1 MVRRTRTP
9 SPTKSAS
16 ASSSGSGSENLRSK
30 RPWESFAP
38 KYFEAGWVPLP
49 LPPRRKSSPP
59 TGSTGKYDMP
69 DKNKVMKWH
78 RDYQANGN
86 IALRMPDT
94 VIGIDVDAYGE
105 KVGRASFEE
114 LCEDLGPLPPTWT
127 LTARS
132 DGISGIRFFQ
142 VPAGL
147 HWSGQP
153 IADIQIIQNHHRYA
167 VAYPSIHP
175 DTKKIY
181 LWYPPGAGLNG
192 SPEGITVDNEIP
204 LLTDLAPM
212 PAAWVEGLSGG
223 RMWSAL
229 PSDVSATR
237 ADILEWVKERP
248 SGEMCRL
255 MRKQVAAAVDEIS
268 AGGAHDAL
276 NSRVYSVVS
285 LASEGHS
292 GVVKAIRVI
301 RDAFYKEVKAPGRKG
316 QRTDRQAIA
325 EFNRVRD
332 GAVRIMMASVAD
344 GESVVE
350 EECGCTENSLSWGE
364 KLGVVVEEAD
374 FGGSG
379 GSGPKRRAKIGK
391 AKAADKYTYDDSGN
405 AEHLLDILDGSAYY
419 VAGEKAWYFWT
430 PASGAWA
437 PDPHGNRVMQASQLV
452 GKRQRELCDEWTD
465 KLVSS
470 GSTVAD
476 DVGGNVA
483 GKIGLLSKHAKVSSD
498 HKGLTNMAKIAA
510 AQDRAL
516 QDAEAF
522 DCSPS
527 LLACPNGTLELGMSG
542 VRFRPAARSD
552 LVSLTTGTRYVA
564 GATSEAWDAYLAR
577 FIPDASV
584 ARYVQKIA
592 GYTLFGSNPERK
604 MFFMQGTT
612 STGKTTFVNAFN
624 GALGEYAGTMNLS
637 LFRDNQDE
645 RPRADLVRGLGKRLL
660 SASEASAEWYL
671 HADQV
676 KRLTGGDPIR
686 ARLLYSSTYIERVP
700 AFTPWVAT
708 NAMPQMTGKDKAI
721 ERRLVCVPFR
731 EVVAEGAEDFRIT
744 VALASAEGRSAV
756 LAWAVR
762 GWELYRE
769 EGMVAP
775 SAVVRATAKMLGEMS
790 DLDVFLGEVT
800 RVNPTGKVSA
810 SKIFNSWMMWA
821 DANNVDVS
829 RMSSNK
835 FGRELSGRGYG
846 VQTTSRDGRS
856 IKMRTGLSWIK

>member
-1 MVRRTRTP
+1 
-9 SPTKSAS
+9 
-16 ASSSGSGSENLRSK
+16 
-30 RPWESFAP
+30 
-38 KYFEAGWVPLP
+38 
-49 LPPRRKSSPP
+49 
-59 TGSTGKYDMP
+59 MP
-69 DKNKVMKWH
+69 DKQKVMKWH
-78 RDYQANGN
+78 KDYQANGN

-105 KVGRASFEE
+105 KVGRASFDE
-114 LCEDLGPLPPTWT
+114 LLADLGPLPDTWT

-132 DGISGIRFFQ
+132 DGVSGIRFFR
-142 VPAGL
+142 VPGGL

-167 VAYPSIHP
+167 VAYPSVHP

-181 LWYPPGAGLNG
+181 LWYPPGTSLNG
-192 SPEGITVDNEIP
+192 TPEGITVDNEIP
-204 LLTDLAPM
+204 LLSDLAKM
-212 PAAWVEGLSGG
+212 PAPWVEGLSGG
-223 RMWSAL
+223 KIWSAL

-237 ADILEWVKERP
+237 TDILRWVKERP
-248 SGEMCRL
+248 AGEMCRL
-255 MRKQVAAAVDEIS
+255 MRKQAQAAVDEMS
-268 AGGAHDAL
+268 GGAHDAL

-292 GVVKAIRVI
+292 GIVKAIRLM
-301 RDAFYKEVKAPGRKG
+301 RDSFYEEVKAPGRKG
-316 QRTDRQAIA
+316 RRSDRQAIL

-344 GESVVE
+344 GESVAE
-350 EECGCTENSLSWGE
+350 DECGCAENSLSWGE
-364 KLGVVVEEAD
+364 KLGIQVEEPES
-374 FGGSG
+374 GSVR
-379 GSGPKRRAKIGK
+379 KRARMGK
-391 AKAADKYTYDDSGN
+391 AKPADKYTYDDSGN
-405 AEHLLDILDGSAYY
+405 ADHLLDILDGSAYY
-419 VAGEKAWYFWT
+419 VAGDKAWYFWAPDT
-430 PASGAWA
+430 GAWV
-437 PDPHGNRVMQASQLV
+437 PDPNGNRAMQASQLV

-470 GSTVAD
+470 GSSVSA
-476 DVGGNVA
+476 DVGGDLA
-483 GKIGLLSKHAKVSSD
+483 GKIGLLSKHAKISSD
-498 HKGLTNMAKIAA
+498 HKGLVNMAKIAA
-510 AQDRAL
+510 SQDRAL

-522 DCSPS
+522 DCLPA
-527 LLACPNGTLELGMSG
+527 LLACPNGTLELGASE
-542 VRFRPAARSD
+542 VRFRPASRSD
-552 LVSLTTGTRYVA
+552 LISLSTGTRYA
-564 GATSEAWDAYLAR
+564 PGAKLEAWDAYLAR
-577 FIPDASV
+577 FLPDASV

-660 SASEASAEWYL
+660 AASEASAEWYL

-686 ARLLYSSTYIERVP
+686 ARLLNSSNYVERIP

-708 NAMPQMTGKDKAI
+708 NAMPQILGKDKAI

-731 EVVAEGAEDFRIT
+731 EVVDAGSENFAVS
-744 VALASAEGRSAV
+744 VALASAEGRSAL

-769 EGMVAP
+769 EGMAAP
-775 SAVVRATAKMLGEMS
+775 EVVLQETAKMLGEMT
-790 DLDVFLGEVT
+790 DLDVFLTEVT
-800 RVNPTGKVSA
+800 RVDAGGKVLA
-810 SKIFNSWMMWA
+810 HELFERWMMWA
-821 DANNVDVS
+821 EVGNVDVS
-829 RMSSNK
+829 RMSINK
-835 FGRELSGRGYG
+835 FGRELTGRGYG
-846 VQTTSRDGRS
+846 IQTTSKGGKS
-856 IKMRTGLSWIK
+856 VKIRTGLSWVK